1 MKAKLFV
8 QGGGMRGVYS
18 LAALARLEMLGL
30 TDRFDV
36 VEGASAGAMN
46 GTYFITGQAKE
57 ALGIYDEIATTKEF
71 IRYYRLHRILD
82 VDFLIDIVLKR
93 DHPLDVDRY
102 WDSAIEMRTI
112 ITDARTAAPLVITNR
127 MPHIDVYELLRATAA
142 VPLLYHRKVSIEGV
156 HYVDGAVSQSM
167 PYLPDLDGER
177 PYLAILTQPL
187 GFRVPPPTPLVRTA
201 IALRSRS
208 MSAGV
213 RRQLHQNFAIYN
225 TTMTRLE
232 SFDPQSPVRVVAP
245 ADRRLVANRT
255 TRSRELIRSTIQQGG
270 DDLERAIEGCAWL

>member
-18 LAALARLEMLGL
+18 LAALARLEKLGL

-46 GTYFITGQAKE
+46 GTYFIAGQAEE
-57 ALGIYDEIATTKEF
+57 ALGIYAEIATTKEF
-71 IRYYRLHRILD
+71 IRYHRVHRILD
-82 VDFLIDIVLKR
+82 VDFLIDTVLKR

-112 ITDARTAAPLVITNR
+112 VTDAQTAAPLVITNR

-142 VPLLYHRKVSIEGV
+142 VPLLYHRKVHIEGAY
-156 HYVDGAVSQSM
+156 YVDGAVSQSM
-167 PYLPDLDGER
+167 PYLPDLDSDR

-187 GFRVPPPTPLVRTA
+187 GFRVQPPTPLVRAA

-213 RRQLHQNFAIYN
+213 RHQLHQNFAIYN
-225 TTMTRLE
+225 TTMTRLA
-232 SFDPQSPVRVVAP
+232 SFGPQSPVRVVAP
-245 ADRRLVANRT
+245 ADRTLVANRT
-255 TRSRELIRSTIQQGG
+255 TRNPELIRSTIQQGG
-270 DDLERAIEGCAWL
+270 DDLERAIEGWL

>member
-18 LAALARLEMLGL
+18 LAALARLEQLGL

-57 ALGIYDEIATTKEF
+57 ALGIYAEIATARQF
-71 IRYYRLHRILD
+71 IRYHRVHRILD
-82 VDFLIDIVLKR
+82 VDFLIDTVLKR
-93 DHPLDVDRY
+93 DHPLKVDRY
-102 WDSAIEMRTI
+102 LDSPIEMRTVL
-112 ITDARTAAPLVITNR
+112 TDAHTATPLVITNR

-142 VPLLYHRKVSIEGV
+142 VPLLYHRKVPLNGR
-156 HYVDGAVSQSM
+156 HYVDGAVSQSL
-167 PYLPDLDGER
+167 PYLPDLDGDR
-177 PYLAILTQPL
+177 PYLAVLTQPL
-187 GFRVPPPTPLVRTA
+187 GFRVQPPTFLVRAA
-201 IALRSRS
+201 IALRSAS

-213 RRQLHQNFAIYN
+213 RRHLHQNFAIYN

-232 SFDPQSPVRVVAP
+232 SFGPQSPVRVVAP
-245 ADRRLVANRT
+245 ADRSLVANRT
-255 TRSRELIRSTIQQGG
+255 TRSPELIRSTIQQGG